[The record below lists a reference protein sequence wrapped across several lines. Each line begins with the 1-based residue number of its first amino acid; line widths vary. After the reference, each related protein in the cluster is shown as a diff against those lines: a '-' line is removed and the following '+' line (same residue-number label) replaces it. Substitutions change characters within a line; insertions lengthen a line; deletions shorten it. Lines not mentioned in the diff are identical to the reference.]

1 MDSAQIWEAIRDVVE
16 SGNENN
22 EVDLK
27 SEWYNLDHKPGKAD
41 FLKDVCAMANSLSGH
56 GDRRYIVCGAWDAR
70 HCQDRTYAASYIKGV
85 QPGDVDTINQTI
97 SHVVSKYV
105 DPPFGVRYIEI
116 QHPELNRKLGVLE
129 IQGWLGGWDER
140 PYIIAEGIDKL
151 STSQIFVRRIGGVS
165 EPANWTDIRLLVN
178 HAQEQHIES
187 LEMEL
192 EDAKQ
197 NADEELRDAI
207 AQLQRERKEV
217 EKEWLNEIRDLQSD
231 KGRLSS
237 EGQEWMELARVLCRR
252 IHQRLDDTDRSWLR
266 RQMKRRGKEGEL
278 DSWTTS

>member
-1 MDSAQIWEAIRDVVE
+1 MDGVKIWETIRYVVE
-16 SGNENN
+16 SGNEND

-27 SEWYNLDHKPGKAD
+27 SEWYNLDDKPGKAD
-41 FLKDVCAMANSLSGH
+41 FLKDACAMANSLSGH
-56 GDRRYIVCGAWDAR
+56 GDRCYIVCGVWDIKHR
-70 HCQDRTYAASYIKGV
+70 EDRSDPAKYIEGV
-85 QPGDVDTINQTI
+85 KPGDVDTINQTI
-97 SHVVSKYV
+97 SHLVSKYV
-105 DPPFGVRYIEI
+105 DPPFGVRYLEI
-116 QHPELNRKLGVLE
+116 QHPKLNRTLGVLE

-151 STSQIFVRRIGGVS
+151 SVSQIFVRRVGGVS

-178 HAQEQHIES
+178 HAQEQRVES

-192 EDAKQ
+192 EEAKQ
-197 NADEELRDAI
+197 NAAEELRDAI

-217 EKEWLNEIRDLQSD
+217 EKELLDEIRDLQSD
-231 KGRLSS
+231 KGRLGS

-266 RQMKRRGKEGEL
+266 GQMKRRGKEREL
-278 DSWTTS
+278 DSWITS